1 MATTQ
6 HLPPSKA
13 GIKGQNLP
21 SKSGTTTAHTP
32 ATKTGP
38 TAQTPPTKTG
48 PTVQTPPTKTGTT
61 AKTVT
66 VQDLFKKTLDKTH
79 HWLNEIKEECGLKDI
94 HQAYTLLRGVLLT
107 IRFVPLLCNAPWPMA
122 IICCAGTAY
131 LPRKLC
137 TWGLSFLCWCVDS
150 IMRDGTLSILLT
162 KVPTIIFVFVESVLE
177 IDLNDADIKTKED
190 FFKIVI
196 RHIAPSN
203 LIENIECNMV
213 GVLKG
218 SQRILL

>member
-21 SKSGTTTAHTP
+21 SKSGTTTAQTP

-48 PTVQTPPTKTGTT
+48 PTVQTPPTKTGTM

-107 IRFVPLLCNAPWPMA
+107 IRDRIPTQEAVHLGAQLPMLVRGFYYEGWNPLHTPD
-122 IICCAGTAY
+122 
-131 LPRKLC
+131 K
-137 TWGLSFLCWCVDS
+137 
-150 IMRDGTLSILLT
+150 
-162 KVPTIIFVFVESVLE
+162 
-177 IDLNDADIKTKED
+177 DIKTKED

-213 GVLKG
+213 GVLKVIQRHVP
-218 SQRILL
+218 SQELEKVKNLMPHNLKEIFTPTTAPSNV